1 MHYNVIN
8 RYTVYLYFICVG
20 DFMLYSDQQLKT
32 CCFFGHR
39 KIVETTLLREILF
52 ETLTDLIVNHNVSVF
67 LFGSRSKF
75 NDLCHSVVSEL
86 KQKHSFIKRI
96 YVRAEYPY
104 ISDEYER
111 YLLQNYEATYFPEGL
126 LNSHKAVYIER
137 NFEMIDKSKFC
148 IVYYDSEYTPLPRKS
163 AIPVRKTKSGTA
175 TAYEYARKR
184 GMHIINVK
192 NLSSQELT
200 DK

>member
-1 MHYNVIN
+1 
-8 RYTVYLYFICVG
+8 
-20 DFMLYSDQQLKT
+20 MLHSDHRLES

-39 KIVETTLLREILF
+39 QAEETKFLREVLL
-52 ETLTDLIVNHNVSVF
+52 ETITDLILNHNVSVF
-67 LFGSRSKF
+67 LFGSKSKF
-75 NDLCHSVVSEL
+75 NDLCHTVVSEL
-86 KQKHSFIKRI
+86 KQKYSFIKRI

-111 YLLQNYEATYFPEGL
+111 YLLQNYEETYFPERL

-148 IVYYDSEYTPLPRKS
+148 IVYYDSEYTPPPKKS
-163 AIPVRKTKSGTA
+163 VLPVRKTRSGTA
-175 TAYEYARKR
+175 IAYEYARKR
-184 GMHIINVK
+184 EVHIINVK

-200 DK
+200 NK